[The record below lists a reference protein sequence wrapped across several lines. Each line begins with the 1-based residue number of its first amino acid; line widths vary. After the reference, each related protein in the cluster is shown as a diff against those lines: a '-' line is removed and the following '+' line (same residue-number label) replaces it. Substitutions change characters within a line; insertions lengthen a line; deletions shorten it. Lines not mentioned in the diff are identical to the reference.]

1 MALNKKEKYDAD
13 AAKILEMRQ
22 SDMESL
28 AETKKRKGDGEAGKR
43 KRKMS
48 YGSDTIAF
56 LQQRYQVDSEL
67 TREELKLK
75 QEEMNERKAQQDS
88 FIAQQAALTNTL
100 KETIPAQQR
109 QQEQLIHQ
117 MLAQNAA
124 LITLTQKIA
133 N

>member
-1 MALNKKEKYDAD
+1 
-13 AAKILEMRQ
+13 MRL
-22 SDMESL
+22 SAMESL

-100 KETIPAQQR
+100 NETIPAQQR
-109 QQEQLIHQ
+109 QQEQLIHH